1 MLVNNKPASVVAVT
15 LAEAVGA
22 WLASPQ
28 RAAADLGGAI
38 ADINADVHSGEA
50 YEEGSAYLGAE
61 LELEEDV
68 YAESTDEVHTAVV
81 GHSTYQ
87 LASAR
92 PARPARLS
100 SGRQNLFREASNVM
114 ELDPISPRWD
124 DTGDTGEACTAPRPR
139 SVPGVTAAW
148 ATSRIAKKAGPSTR
162 RAHRRRRGRHAVLLL
177 LF

>member
-38 ADINADVHSGEA
+38 ADINADVYSGDA

-61 LELEEDV
+61 LELQEDV
-68 YAESTDEVHTAVV
+68 YAESTDEVRTAVV

-92 PARPARLS
+92 PARLS
-100 SGRQNLFREASNVM
+100 SGRQNFFREASNVM

-124 DTGDTGEACTAPRPR
+124 GTGDTGEARL
-139 SVPGVTAAW
+139 PGREV
-148 ATSRIAKKAGPSTR
+148 SQ
-162 RAHRRRRGRHAVLLL
+162 V
-177 LF
+177 